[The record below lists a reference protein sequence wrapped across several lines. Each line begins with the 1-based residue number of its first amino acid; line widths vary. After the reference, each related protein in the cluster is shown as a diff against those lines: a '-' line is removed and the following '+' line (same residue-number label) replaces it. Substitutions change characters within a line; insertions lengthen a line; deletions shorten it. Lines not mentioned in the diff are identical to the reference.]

1 MEAAC
6 ASLTEKG
13 DRVLVLDNG
22 IFGHGFSDFIELYGG
37 EAILLESSE
46 KEAFSLEILEKF
58 LEKDHDFKYATVVH
72 CDTPSGVLNDLSSIC
87 PLLKKY
93 GILTVVD
100 SVAATGGEDLQV
112 DKWQI
117 DIALGGSQ
125 KVISAPPGLTIASI
139 STEAYQAMT
148 ERKSPIASFY
158 CNLLIFKDYYEKN
171 GFHIPCQ
178 FLISMD

>member
-1 MEAAC
+1 M
-6 ASLTEKG
+6 
-13 DRVLVLDNG
+13 
-22 IFGHGFSDFIELYGG
+22 
-37 EAILLESSE
+37 SS
-46 KEAFSLEILEKF
+46 
-58 LEKDHDFKYATVVH
+58 
-72 CDTPSGVLNDLSSIC
+72 
-87 PLLKKY
+87 LKKY

-100 SVAATGGEDLQV
+100 SVAAMGGEELQV

-148 ERKSPIASFY
+148 ERKSSIASFY
-158 CNLLIFKDYYEKN
+158 CNLLTFKDYYEKN